1 MTLITTTEQLAR
13 FCAAQAEAEFV
24 TVDTEFMRER
34 TYYPKLCLVQLGS
47 AAESVMD
54 LRGERSTKHMVA
66 CHPSSVSLRGRS
78 RGGRTPF

>member
-47 AAESVMD
+47 AAESVID
-54 LRGERSTKHMVA
+54 LQNTW
-66 CHPSSVSLRGRS
+66 
-78 RGGRTPF
+78 